1 MGGPVA
7 TQTPLLH
14 LVGLEEEEVVLDPAP
29 RAAAEEGIPV
39 ELVQPIVRAAAVEV
53 RFQQEPRSLVQPT
66 PDKVMSS
73 LLLSNLRLK

>member
-1 MGGPVA
+1 MGEPVA

-14 LVGLEEEEVVLDPAP
+14 LVGLEEEEVLLEPVP

-39 ELVQPIVRAAAVEV
+39 ELVRATLLAAAVEV
-53 RFQQEPRSLVQPT
+53 RFQQGPRSLVQPT
-66 PDKVMSS
+66 PDKVISS